1 MIKKKSLLA
10 FIFGILILLLSVQTV
25 SSALPVTTTQQFE
38 TGYAIE
44 DSPQINLKQN
54 ESYQINFFIYNLS
67 TTLPLDNASINCTY
81 YLANNSGK
89 VIFFG
94 DVEYAS
100 EGYWSLNLL
109 GTNFSYSG
117 IYNYG
122 INCNSTSFGGVA
134 TGYYEVSPTGIEPT
148 ESRTQTMTRSIYFL
162 FIISIIL
169 FIGFLFVKT
178 SPPVKWTFFLVSL
191 MFFLQSITILYTGM
205 IDEVINPII
214 EGYFSF
220 LATAS
225 FILFWF
231 AFGILAVMWF
241 LTALQTLLF
250 RKTQRNLQKFG
261 GEK

>member
-1 MIKKKSLLA
+1 MKKKRLLA

-25 SSALPVTTTQQFE
+25 SSAPPVTTVQQFA
-38 TGYAIE
+38 TGYVIE

-67 TTLPLDNASINCTY
+67 DALPLDNASINCTY
-81 YLANNSGK
+81 YLANNSGR

-94 DVEYAS
+94 NVEYKS
-100 EGYWSLNLL
+100 EGYWGLTLS
-109 GTNFSYSG
+109 GGNFSYSG

-122 INCNSTSFGGVA
+122 IKCNSTSLGGVT
-134 TGYYEVSPTGIEPT
+134 TGYYEVTPTGIEPT

-162 FIISIIL
+162 FIVSIIL
-169 FIGFLFVKT
+169 FLGFLFVKT
-178 SPPVKWTFFLVSL
+178 SPPVKWTFFLVAL

-205 IDEVINPII
+205 IDEVINPSI

-241 LTALQTLLF
+241 LTTLQTLLF
-250 RKTQRNLQKFG
+250 NKNQRNLQRFG